1 MVYDVVVVGMGG
13 IGSAAIERLASRGA
27 SVVGVDRFPP
37 THSRGSSH
45 GGSRVFRRAYFEGAS
60 YVELL
65 EHASR
70 GWDRLRTLTGRRLLH
85 RCGVLV
91 AGYPGTTTVESSRR
105 SAVKHGIEIQTFDRD
120 GLHDRWPMLDLPVG
134 STGLLEKDAGFV
146 VPESGIQAHLEV
158 AQRHGALFRWPF
170 SVRSIDA
177 TETHLAIHS
186 DRETIRARRAVVTA
200 GAWSDRLIAQC
211 GCRLDLVPHRKV
223 IVWARPRR
231 ERRDRMSA
239 TRHPCWLVDDGG
251 EAGPGL
257 LYGVP
262 SWPGQRGFDG
272 MKFGIH
278 GPGSPVDPD
287 QFDRTVGAG
296 EIESFE
302 SAIERRFPGVF
313 ETPHAATTCLYTMSR
328 DEHFVLDRLPGLD
341 SISIATGLSGH
352 GYKFAP
358 VLGEALA
365 DLTMDGGS
373 NLPIDFLSI
382 ERFAG

>member
-1 MVYDVVVVGMGG
+1 
-13 IGSAAIERLASRGA
+13 
-27 SVVGVDRFPP
+27 
-37 THSRGSSH
+37 
-45 GGSRVFRRAYFEGAS
+45 
-60 YVELL
+60 
-65 EHASR
+65 
-70 GWDRLRTLTGRRLLH
+70 
-85 RCGVLV
+85 
-91 AGYPGTTTVESSRR
+91 
-105 SAVKHGIEIQTFDRD
+105 
-120 GLHDRWPMLDLPVG
+120 
-134 STGLLEKDAGFV
+134 
-146 VPESGIQAHLEV
+146 
-158 AQRHGALFRWPF
+158 
-170 SVRSIDA
+170 
-177 TETHLAIHS
+177 
-186 DRETIRARRAVVTA
+186 
-200 GAWSDRLIAQC
+200 
-211 GCRLDLVPHRKV
+211 
-223 IVWARPRR
+223 
-231 ERRDRMSA
+231 
-239 TRHPCWLVDDGG
+239 
-251 EAGPGL
+251 
-257 LYGVP
+257 
-262 SWPGQRGFDG
+262 

-313 ETPHAATTCLYTMSR
+313 ETPHAATTCLYTMSL